1 MAVILTAAT
10 IGYLMWNK
18 PHKNVIDADA
28 VKITAAEL
36 YNSFIAD
43 SLKARTLYVDKVVQV
58 SGEVAKV
65 SLNLQ
70 AQQVIFITTP
80 VSGAFINCTMEEKIK
95 NIKEGDNI
103 VIKAICSGYISG
115 DADMGLPGDVFIIRG
130 YPADQ

>member
-1 MAVILTAAT
+1 MAVIVIAAT

-36 YNSFIAD
+36 YNSFISD

-58 SGEVAKV
+58 AGEVAKI

-80 VSGAFINCTMEEKIK
+80 VSGAFINCTMEEKIN

-103 VIKAICSGYISG
+103 VIKGICSGYISG

-130 YPADQ
+130 YPAGQ